1 MGRRSQR
8 PELEFGSDSFL
19 DVICNIVGILIIL
32 IVVVAVKVE
41 RQPRAQAEAMA
52 NAAEPAPTI
61 PDRESE
67 YAQRQSELDVMK
79 QQQSQLASRLQELTS
94 RKTVLL
100 REHQLVQE
108 EMDAMQN
115 QLAEQAAD
123 RHQHKVAQSDA
134 EKEAGKL
141 ATEVERLLN
150 ILAGRE
156 KALKNAISVIQQE
169 ESVATE
175 AEEKLR
181 QTIVE
186 TVRLR
191 EVLDETAR
199 PADSGPRLVHR
210 IMPVSRKT
218 NGEEVMFRMSEG
230 QVSEVPIKELMN
242 LAVDRV
248 RKRISMLQRFGRLE
262 DVVGPIGGYK
272 MTFAI
277 ELNAFNS
284 LEYLQ
289 YGGDGS
295 KFNSF
300 TQVIV
305 PDETLITESAAD
317 SVKPGSAFRQ
327 KLESMPADSAVTMVV
342 YEDSFREFAALREV
356 AHGLQIRV
364 AGRPLPVGT
373 DITISASGSASRAQ

>member
-41 RQPRAQAEAMA
+41 RQPIAQAEALA
-52 NAAEPAPTI
+52 NAVQVVSPI

-67 YAQRQSELDVMK
+67 YAQRQSDLDTLK
-79 QQQSQLASRLQELTS
+79 LRHSQVASRLQGLAE
-94 RKTVLL
+94 RKTTLDQ
-100 REHQLVQE
+100 EHRLVQE
-108 EMDAMQN
+108 EMDALRS

-123 RHQHKVAQSDA
+123 SNRNRIAKSDA
-134 EKEAGKL
+134 EEEAGKL
-141 ATEVERLLN
+141 TADVDRLLN
-150 ILAGRE
+150 ILAGKE
-156 KALKNAISVIQQE
+156 KALLDAITVIQQAETVASETE
-169 ESVATE
+169 EN
-175 AEEKLR
+175 LR

-191 EVLDETAR
+191 EMLDVEAK
-199 PADSGPRLVHR
+199 PADAGPRLVHR
-210 IMPVSRKT
+210 IMPVSRKVE
-218 NGEEVMFRMSEG
+218 GEEVMFRMSEG
-230 QVSEVPIKELMN
+230 QVSEVPITELMKV
-242 LAVDRV
+242 AVDRV

-262 DVVGPIGGYK
+262 DVVGPVGGYR

-277 ELNAFNS
+277 EMNAFNS

-289 YGGDGS
+289 YGGDGNR
-295 KFNSF
+295 FNSF

-305 PDETLITESAAD
+305 PDATLIPESAAD
-317 SVKPGSAFRQ
+317 AVKPGSAFRQ
-327 KLESMPADSAVTMVV
+327 KLEAMPADSAVTIVV
-342 YEDSFREFAALREV
+342 YEDSFEEFAALREV

-364 AGRPLPVGT
+364 AARPLPVGT
-373 DITISASGSASRAQ
+373 NITISANGSASRAQ

>member
-41 RQPRAQAEAMA
+41 RQPKAQAEALA
-52 NAAEPAPTI
+52 NAAQVASTI

-67 YAQRQSELDVMK
+67 YAQRQSDLEALKLQHGQV
-79 QQQSQLASRLQELTS
+79 ASRLQELAT
-94 RKTVLL
+94 RKAALDQ
-100 REHQLVQE
+100 EHRLVQE
-108 EMDAMQN
+108 EMDALRN
-115 QLAEQAAD
+115 QVAKQAAD
-123 RHQHKVAQSDA
+123 SSRNMVAKSDA
-134 EKEAGKL
+134 QTEAGKL
-141 ATEVERLLN
+141 AADVDRLLN
-150 ILAGRE
+150 ILEGKE
-156 KALKNAISVIQQE
+156 KALKHASTVIQQE
-169 ESVATE
+169 ETVASE

-186 TVRLR
+186 TTRLR
-191 EVLDETAR
+191 ELLDDAAK
-199 PADSGPRLVHR
+199 PADSSPRLVHR
-210 IMPVSRKT
+210 IMPVSRRVD
-218 NGEEVMFRMSEG
+218 GEEVMFRMSEG
-230 QVSEVPIKELMN
+230 LVSEVPINELMK

-262 DVVGPIGGYK
+262 DVVGPVGGYK

-277 ELNAFNS
+277 EMNAFNS

-305 PDETLITESAAD
+305 PDATLIPESAAD
-317 SVKPGSAFRQ
+317 AVKPGSAYRQ
-327 KLESMPADSAVTMVV
+327 KLEAMPADSAVTIVV
-342 YEDSFREFAALREV
+342 YEDSFKEFAALREV

-364 AGRPLPVGT
+364 AARPLPVGT
-373 DITISASGSASRAQ
+373 DITISTNGSASRAQ

>member
-52 NAAEPAPTI
+52 NAAQVEPPI

-67 YAQRQSELDVMK
+67 YTQRQSDLDAMK
-79 QQQSQLASRLQELTS
+79 QQHSRVASRLQELTS
-94 RKTVLL
+94 RKALL
-100 REHQLVQE
+100 HQEHRLVQE
-108 EMDAMQN
+108 EMDALQN
-115 QLAEQAAD
+115 QLAAQTAD
-123 RHQHKVAQSDA
+123 TQRIKVAQSDA
-134 EKEAGKL
+134 ENEAGKL
-141 ATEVERLLN
+141 SADVERLLN
-150 ILAGRE
+150 ILAGKE
-156 KALKNAISVIQQE
+156 KALKNAITVIQQE

-175 AEEKLR
+175 AKEKLR

-191 EVLDETAR
+191 EVLVDTAK
-199 PADSGPRLVHR
+199 PADSSPRLVHR

-230 QVSEVPIKELMN
+230 RISEVPIKELMN

-248 RKRISMLQRFGRLE
+248 RKRITMLQRFGRLE

-277 ELNAFNS
+277 EMNAFNS

-305 PDETLITESAAD
+305 PDETLVAESAAD

-327 KLESMPADSAVTMVV
+327 KLESMPADSSVTIVV

-373 DITISASGSASRAQ
+373 HITISASGSASRAQ